1 MLRWFRLRLGL
12 AALCGV
18 VSGCAVAWSPVAD
31 IGEPLESPPAIRDAR
46 VTEANAPAVVT
57 ATDGEPGA
65 VEGHVTRNPVAG
77 NPVVGEP
84 ASTEDD
90 GLEKLI
96 AQGRQQ
102 GTLSRQDE
110 ARLREDMA
118 DVPPH
123 LRRQIVSTFLALSA
137 SGAQKPQAAAAPDGQ
152 KRSAA
157 QSPSDNARS
166 DAARREDGLTPRDH
180 PLRQASIAAPAKANR
195 NSPSSEEAPSPLK
208 TKSPDVAARP
218 VVAATAKVAGDE
230 SAGGQWQVMLAATIR
245 SLEESL
251 AAPSPADGSPDVAQR
266 QAQLRMLYLLAG
278 RRDDALRPIAEAEPE
293 VRQFWTD
300 WLYGTATY
308 LDPQSADN
316 PARRATLA
324 VRQLEDAL
332 AGLAAQANLEVCNLA
347 FCRRV
352 TSFGVYESFAT
363 TPESA
368 GAPGAIRAAKSS
380 SPSSRPRYQFEPN
393 QEVLLYAEV
402 RNFTS
407 RHTDRGYH
415 TALRPSYQIF
425 DSAGRRLGSI
435 TELGESHDHCQ
446 HRRRD
451 FFVRYHLY
459 LPSRIDPGDYKL
471 KLTIEDVHSTK
482 VAESTVEFSIGK

>member
-1 MLRWFRLRLGL
+1 MVRWFRFRLGL
-12 AALCGV
+12 AALCGAM
-18 VSGCAVAWSPVAD
+18 SGCAVAWSPVAEL
-31 IGEPLESPPAIRDAR
+31 GEPLEPSPASHGVRI
-46 VTEANAPAVVT
+46 TEANVPAVVSTTESGAHEAQPKAAGNTLAT
-57 ATDGEPGA
+57 ASVDK
-65 VEGHVTRNPVAG
+65 VPVA
-77 NPVVGEP
+77 
-84 ASTEDD
+84 EDD
-90 GLEKLI
+90 GLEQLI
-96 AQGRQQ
+96 GQGRQQ
-102 GTLSRQDE
+102 GSLSREDE
-110 ARLREDMA
+110 ARLRKDMA
-118 DVPPH
+118 DVPPE
-123 LRRQIVSTFLALSA
+123 LRRQIVSTFLAMSA
-137 SGAQKPQAAAAPDGQ
+137 SKSQTPDAGTTPAPN
-152 KRSAA
+152 KRGEPPALVEQPRRSETM
-157 QSPSDNARS
+157 PSS
-166 DAARREDGLTPRDH
+166 HDH
-180 PLRQASIAAPAKANR
+180 PLRHASSGMPAKANR
-195 NSPSSEEAPSPLK
+195 ASPKSEEAPSPLK
-208 TKSPDVAARP
+208 TKSPDAARP
-218 VVAATAKVAGDE
+218 AAVTVANAAGTKAPADE
-230 SAGGQWQVMLAATIR
+230 AANEQWQVMLVATIR

-251 AAPSPADGSPDVAQR
+251 AAPSPTGGTDDVARR

-278 RRDDALRPIAEAEPE
+278 RRDDALRPIAEVEPE

-316 PARRATLA
+316 SARRATLA

-352 TSFGVYESFAT
+352 TSFGVYETFAA
-363 TPESA
+363 TPAST
-368 GAPGAIRAAKSS
+368 GAPVGIKTTKSASTS
-380 SPSSRPRYQFEPN
+380 SPSRYVFQPN

-425 DSAGRRLGSI
+425 DSAGRRLGSV
-435 TELGESHDHCQ
+435 TELGESQDHCQ